1 MSQSKFENCIN
12 QALLGG
18 VTRVPKA
25 EKLGDILIDYICLLD
40 GGQFSTVQVRAVF
53 GKDPR
58 QYSVMTKE
66 FLSDDDGNVRGL
78 ITVDVEVTKDGI
90 KVSPGESEPGKELH
104 IISYGYLIYKRTQ
117 SR

>member
-1 MSQSKFENCIN
+1 MIHSFCM
-12 QALLGG
+12 LGG
-18 VTRVPKA
+18 VGR
-25 EKLGDILIDYICLLD
+25 L
-40 GGQFSTVQVRAVF
+40 STVQVRAVF

-90 KVSPGESEPGKELH
+90 KVSPGESEPEKELH
-104 IISYGYLIYKRTQ
+104 IISTCMICM
-117 SR
+117 